1 MNAKRGGNMI
11 LNGEKI
17 SMMIA
22 ARGLKKAAFAREIGI
37 GNHTVLAASCGKE
50 VGRKTAET
58 IAQALGLELNDI
70 VLDWS
75 TVKKQRSEAKC
86 DYDCFH
92 CKYKDCV
99 R

>member
-17 SMMIA
+17 STMIA

-50 VGRKTAET
+50 V
-58 IAQALGLELNDI
+58 
-70 VLDWS
+70 
-75 TVKKQRSEAKC
+75 
-86 DYDCFH
+86 
-92 CKYKDCV
+92 
-99 R
+99 

>member
-1 MNAKRGGNMI
+1 MI

-17 SMMIA
+17 STMIA

-37 GNHTVLAASCGKE
+37 GNHTVLAASTGKE

-58 IAQALGLELNDI
+58 IAAALGLELNDI

>member
-17 SMMIA
+17 STMIA

-58 IAQALGLELNDI
+58 IAAALGLELNDI
-70 VLDWS
+70 VIDWS